1 MEKQDK
7 IMIPR
12 YQQIAAD
19 LASKI
24 ADKHYKVGDR
34 IYARSSL
41 ATLYGVSAET
51 ARRAICILTDMKIVE
66 TTKGSGVEIISYEN
80 AVKFVKQHRDIKTIN
95 NLKSEILGIIQKQE
109 KESQMLSKLVQ
120 EMMEQTERY
129 KFINPFIPFV
139 ITLEDEFLYP
149 NKTISEINFW
159 HNTSATIVAIKKT
172 EKLILSPGPY
182 ILLNVGDTLY
192 FVGDEDCYIKVKKFL
207 YEK

>member
-1 MEKQDK
+1 LEKQGK
-7 IMIPR
+7 ITIPK

-24 ADKHYKVGDR
+24 ADKHYKVGDK

-95 NLKSEILGIIQKQE
+95 NLKSEILSILQKQE
-109 KESQMLSKLVQ
+109 KESQILSKLVQ

-139 ITLEDEFLYP
+139 LTLEDEFLYP
-149 NKTISEINFW
+149 DKTISEINFW
-159 HNTSATIVAIKKT
+159 HNTSATIVAIKKA
-172 EKLILSPGPY
+172 EKLLLSPGPY
-182 ILLNVGDTLY
+182 IVLNIGDILY
-192 FVGDEDCYIKVKKFL
+192 FVGDEDCYVKVKKFL
-207 YEK
+207 YKK

>member
-1 MEKQDK
+1 MEKQGK
-7 IMIPR
+7 ITIPK

-24 ADKHYKVGDR
+24 ADKHYKVGDK

-95 NLKSEILGIIQKQE
+95 NLKSEILSILQKQE
-109 KESQMLSKLVQ
+109 KESQILSKLVQ

-139 ITLEDEFLYP
+139 LTLEDEFLYP
-149 NKTISEINFW
+149 DKTISEINFW
-159 HNTSATIVAIKKT
+159 HNTSATIVAIKKA
-172 EKLILSPGPY
+172 EKLLLSPGPY
-182 ILLNVGDTLY
+182 IVLNIGDILY
-192 FVGDEDCYIKVKKFL
+192 FVGDEDCYVKVKKFL
-207 YEK
+207 YKK